1 MTAGDELPPPPEGL
15 PRPQAEADLA
25 AFTAAMREFKDLCG
39 LKGSA
44 FGYSDS
50 TVSGYLNSY
59 DVPSVRFVGEFV
71 SRCAEKW
78 NQLYPDKTVDVAAEV
93 RYWQR
98 VRRRID
104 PEARRVRNAAPQQ
117 EPPSGQQEPP
127 SGQPAS
133 EDTTGEGRVWKV
145 LRGAAFLIGGAV
157 TALATAHTVK
167 KSQINTR
174 PPPQTGGTW
183 RPQPVRMPRRND
195 PPNT

>member
-50 TVSGYLNSY
+50 TVSGYLNNHC
-59 DVPSVRFVGEFV
+59 VPSASFVGKFV

-78 NQLYPDKTVDVAAEV
+78 NQLHPDRTVDVAAEV
-93 RYWQR
+93 RYWQG

-104 PEARRVRNAAPQQ
+104 TEARRVRNAARQP
-117 EPPSGQQEPP
+117 EPPS
-127 SGQPAS
+127 SQPAS
-133 EDTTGEGRVWKV
+133 EDTNGESIGWKV

-157 TALATAHTVK
+157 TAFATARHTVK
-167 KSQINTR
+167 SRTIPR

-183 RPQPVRMPRRND
+183 RPQRVRNARRSD